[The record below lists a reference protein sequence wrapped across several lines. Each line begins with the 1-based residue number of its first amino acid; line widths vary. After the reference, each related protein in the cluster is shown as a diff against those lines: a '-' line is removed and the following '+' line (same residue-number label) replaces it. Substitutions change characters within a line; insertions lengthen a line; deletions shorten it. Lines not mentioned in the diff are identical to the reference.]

1 MKFFKFIILFLLIT
15 SCSFSDPTWY
25 RSQIGTGVG
34 NCGPATVA
42 MAASWA
48 TNTNISVTRTRN
60 LIGYRT
66 IDGATSFDEL
76 VYSLKKLNILVIY
89 LKDFSLNDLKYYL
102 SKDKLIILSIETI
115 FIENKVY
122 KYKGGHYIILSNID
136 KDNFVVQDPLVGK
149 ANSFYNINQVW
160 KALSMNE

>member
-1 MKFFKFIILFLLIT
+1 MPDSGVLVIG
-15 SCSFSDPTWY
+15 D
-25 RSQIGTGVG
+25 QI
-34 NCGPATVA
+34 
-42 MAASWA
+42 
-48 TNTNISVTRTRN
+48 
-60 LIGYRT
+60 IGYSERY
-66 IDGATSFDEL
+66 IYVNWDIAPDVCVEVQAVLEMPYLGVSSVRY
-76 VYSLKKLNILVIY
+76 VYHEHVKYSYSNKWCSILYTPIPVSDRYIY

-160 KALSMNE
+160 KALSMNEAILVNR